1 MPFALTFLGTG
12 CDYSSKDREVTC
24 ILVECGYDK
33 VLLDCCP
40 GILRQLD
47 AINIDPIEIGSI
59 FLSHTHGGHFLG
71 FPLFIFGSLPK
82 GRKDPLLV
90 MAPEGM
96 KRVIDTVLDL
106 IYPKY
111 MKAVRQRFEIEI
123 SEIDTGGFSEKK
135 INDRIKITTAPIDH
149 DIPTLGCCL
158 EFLDYGIKIA
168 YSSDTRKCK
177 NMETLAKNANFLI
190 HDATFEHAAVKWAE
204 ERAHST
210 VRQAAEI
217 ARDASV
223 EVLILVH
230 MHHTRYD
237 RENIEKLYL
246 KEAKEVFN
254 GEVLIP
260 KDLNKV
266 DLFSYST
273 VAKT

>member
-1 MPFALTFLGTG
+1 MPFTLTFLGTG
-12 CDYSSKDREVTC
+12 CDYSSRDREVTT
-24 ILVECGYDK
+24 ILVECGSEK
-33 VLLDCCP
+33 ILLDCCP

-47 AINIDPIEIGSI
+47 AINVDPIEINTI

-90 MAPEGM
+90 IVPEGM
-96 KRVIDTVLDL
+96 KRMVNTILDL
-106 IYPKY
+106 VYPKY
-111 MKAVRQRFEIEI
+111 MKAVRQRFEIKI
-123 SEIDTGGFSEKK
+123 SEMDIRGVSEKN
-135 INDRIKITTAPIDH
+135 IGDVKITTAPMDH
-149 DIPTLGCCL
+149 DVPTLGCCL
-158 EFLDYGIKIA
+158 EFLKYGIKIA

-177 NMETLAKNANFLI
+177 NMKILAENANFLI

-210 VRQAAEI
+210 VKQAAEI
-217 ARDASV
+217 ARDANV

-266 DLFSYST
+266 DLFSYNT